1 MSWNIKFIVKNL
13 EICHGDCNFATASN
27 EKVYRTMAQ
36 YIKKEMADMRRN
48 GVNQVCYR
56 LRSNGTVELEELA
69 RDCAR
74 GTTFAEG
81 EIKGV
86 VMTLLDGMVMNMTR
100 GFSVHIDGLGTLT
113 PKIGLRDDA
122 EPEVL
127 DGEGRKRNAQSL
139 HVTGVSFRADKA
151 LVRRLD
157 SRCKLE
163 KGSVSRIRKSKYTE
177 EQRLEKARRFLQEHT
192 VMRLGDYYRLVGLSR
207 TTASLE
213 LRKWERDVS
222 TGITSEGSYSA
233 KVYVLRK

>member
-1 MSWNIKFIVKNL
+1 
-13 EICHGDCNFATASN
+13 
-27 EKVYRTMAQ
+27 MAQ
-36 YIKKEMADMRRN
+36 YIKREMPDLHGKGSR
-48 GVNQVCYR
+48 QVCYR
-56 LRSNGTVELEELA
+56 LKSNGTVELEELA
-69 RDCAR
+69 RECAR

-86 VMTLLDGMVMNMTR
+86 VMTLLDGMVRNMTR

-113 PKIGLRDDA
+113 PKIGLREDA
-122 EPEVL
+122 ETEVL
-127 DGEGRKRNAQSL
+127 DGEGPKRNARSL
-139 HVTGVSFRADKA
+139 HVTGVSFRADKG

-213 LRKWERDVS
+213 LRKWERDPA
-222 TGITSEGSYSA
+222 TGIRSEGSYA
-233 KVYVLRK
+233 TKVYILRPAT

>member
-1 MSWNIKFIVKNL
+1 
-13 EICHGDCNFATASN
+13 
-27 EKVYRTMAQ
+27 MAQ

-127 DGEGRKRNAQSL
+127 DGESPKRNAQSL

-177 EQRLEKARRFLQEHT
+177 EQRLEKARRFLLEHT

-213 LRKWERDVS
+213 LRKWERDVA

>member
-1 MSWNIKFIVKNL
+1 
-13 EICHGDCNFATASN
+13 
-27 EKVYRTMAQ
+27 MAQ
-36 YIKKEMADMRRN
+36 YIKKEMADMRQN
-48 GVNQVCYR
+48 GVNRVCYR
-56 LRSNGTVELEELA
+56 LKSNGTVELEELA

-86 VMTLLDGMVMNMTR
+86 VMTLLDGMVRNMTR

-113 PKIGLRDDA
+113 PKIGLREDA

-127 DGEGRKRNAQSL
+127 DGEGPKRNAQSL
-139 HVTGVSFRADKA
+139 HVTGVSFRVDKA

-163 KGSVSRIRKSKYTE
+163 KGSVSRIKKSKYTE
-177 EQRLEKARRFLQEHT
+177 EQRLEKARAFLREHT

-213 LRKWERDVS
+213 LRKWDADPES
-222 TGITSEGSYSA
+222 GITSVGSYSA
-233 KVYVLRK
+233 KVYMLRK

>member
-1 MSWNIKFIVKNL
+1 
-13 EICHGDCNFATASN
+13 
-27 EKVYRTMAQ
+27 MAQ
-36 YIKKEMADMRRN
+36 YIKKEMADLHRN
-48 GVNQVCYR
+48 GVKQVCYR
-56 LRSNGTVELEELA
+56 LKSNGTVELGELA
-69 RDCAR
+69 QECTR

-81 EIKGV
+81 EIRGV
-86 VMTLLDGMVMNMTR
+86 VMTLLEGMVRNMSR
-100 GFSVHIDGLGTLT
+100 GFSVHIDGLGTLM
-113 PKIGLRDDA
+113 PKIGLREDA

-139 HVTGVSFRADKA
+139 HVTGVSFRADKEM
-151 LVRRLD
+151 VRQLD

-207 TTASLE
+207 TAASLE
-213 LRKWERDVS
+213 LRKWENDVA
-222 TGITSEGSYSA
+222 TGIASEGSYSA

>member
-1 MSWNIKFIVKNL
+1 
-13 EICHGDCNFATASN
+13 
-27 EKVYRTMAQ
+27 MAQ

-163 KGSVSRIRKSKYTE
+163 KGSVSRIRKSEYTE

-213 LRKWERDVS
+213 LRKWAADPES
-222 TGITSEGSYSA
+222 GITSEGSYSA

>member
-1 MSWNIKFIVKNL
+1 
-13 EICHGDCNFATASN
+13 
-27 EKVYRTMAQ
+27 MAQ
-36 YIKKEMADMRRN
+36 YIKKEMADMRQR
-48 GVNQVCYR
+48 GVKQVCYR
-56 LRSNGTVELEELA
+56 LKSNGTVELEELA
-69 RDCAR
+69 RECAR

-86 VMTLLDGMVMNMTR
+86 VMTLLDGMVRNMTR

-113 PKIGLRDDA
+113 PKIGLREDA
-122 EPEVL
+122 ETEML
-127 DGEGRKRNAQSL
+127 DGEGAKRNARSL
-139 HVTGVSFRADKA
+139 HVTGVSFRVDKD

-177 EQRLEKARRFLQEHT
+177 EQRLEIAKRFLQEHT

-213 LRKWERDVS
+213 LRKWAMNPS
-222 TGITSEGSYSA
+222 SGIRSEGSYSA

>member
-1 MSWNIKFIVKNL
+1 MHQK
-13 EICHGDCNFATASN
+13 
-27 EKVYRTMAQ
+27 
-36 YIKKEMADMRRN
+36 
-48 GVNQVCYR
+48 GVGQVCYR
-56 LRSNGTVELEELA
+56 LKSNGTVELEELA
-69 RDCAR
+69 RECAR

-86 VMTLLDGMVMNMTR
+86 VMTLLDGMVRNMTR

-113 PKIGLRDDA
+113 PKIGLREDA

-127 DGEGRKRNAQSL
+127 DGEGPKRNAQSL
-139 HVTGVSFRADKA
+139 HVTGVSFRVDKG

-163 KGSVSRIRKSKYTE
+163 KGSVSRIRRSGYTE
-177 EQRLEKARRFLQEHT
+177 EQRLEMARQFLREHT
-192 VMRLGDYYRLVGLSR
+192 VMRLGDYYRMVGLSR

-213 LRKWERDVS
+213 LRKWEKDVA